1 MTQMRE
7 RPFIAAHAREQ
18 RLTFTP
24 PATETEFSTRRID
37 WYAVERA
44 ISGDHPRPHL
54 NADEIREA
62 ALWLRSH
69 GMPRATVSVHLSVY
83 ERLVKDW
90 EADAGMLD
98 PDQLCT
104 TTGCRKARAGR
115 GLCTTHLTAERQW
128 RRALTEALGVA
139 A

>member
-1 MTQMRE
+1 MRE
-7 RPFIAAHAREQ
+7 RPFIACYAREQ
-18 RLTFTP
+18 RLTFIP
-24 PATETEFSTRRID
+24 PATEDQFSTRRID

-44 ISGDHPRPHL
+44 INGDHPRPAL
-54 NADEIREA
+54 NTDELREA
-62 ALWLRSH
+62 ALWLRRH
-69 GMPRATVSVHLSVY
+69 GTPRAAVSVQLCVY

-90 EADAGMLD
+90 EADAGMLG

-104 TTGCRKARAGR
+104 ADGCRKARAGR
-115 GLCTTHLTAERQW
+115 GLCTNHLLADRQW